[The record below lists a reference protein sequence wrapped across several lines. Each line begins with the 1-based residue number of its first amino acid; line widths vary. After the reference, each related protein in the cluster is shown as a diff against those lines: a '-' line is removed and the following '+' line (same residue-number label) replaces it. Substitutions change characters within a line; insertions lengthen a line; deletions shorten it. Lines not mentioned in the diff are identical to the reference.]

1 MLCERC
7 GKKNASVHVTKIING
22 NKSEFYL
29 CEDCARE
36 KGETEISWEGKF
48 PLQQFFSGLMG
59 FLPAGGSETVVSK
72 GYSGLQCPACGLT
85 YTQFGQVGRFGC
97 AQCYEAF
104 EQSLPPLLRR
114 LHGNQKH
121 MGKIPARA
129 GSYVRLKKEI
139 EQLRQKLNE
148 KVAAEAFE
156 EAAVLRDK
164 IRQLE
169 SESTDGGEGHA

>member
-1 MLCERC
+1 MLCEKC

-22 NKSEFYL
+22 KKTEYYL

-36 KGETEISWEGKF
+36 KGEMEIPWEGDF
-48 PLQQFFSGLMG
+48 PLQHFFSGLME
-59 FLPAGGSETVVSK
+59 FLPAGGSEAVAPKS
-72 GYSGLQCPACGLT
+72 YSGLQCPACGLT

-104 EQSLPPLLRR
+104 EQSLTPLLRR
-114 LHGNQKH
+114 LHGSQKH
-121 MGKIPARA
+121 RGKIPVRA
-129 GSYVRLKKEI
+129 GSHVQLKREI

-164 IRQLE
+164 IREME
-169 SESTDGGEGHA
+169 SESADGGASHA